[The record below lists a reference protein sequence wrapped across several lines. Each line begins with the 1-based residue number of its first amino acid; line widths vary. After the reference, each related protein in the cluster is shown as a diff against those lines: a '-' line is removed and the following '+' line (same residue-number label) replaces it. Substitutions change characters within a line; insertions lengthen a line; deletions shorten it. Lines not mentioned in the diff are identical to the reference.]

1 MTALWYEGGIT
12 CFDIDVVVLSDG
24 TMLATHPKR
33 ITTAISKALEQQQH
47 QQQNNNNDDK
57 EEEEE
62 DKDVIK
68 IEEYTVDSI
77 YDLLLLSSGGEEE
90 EKKNKNNSPFPIFDT
105 ELLPHYADLVHTTTT
120 TSNTSSPRGQQQVHH
135 HQQEEEVIVPWML
148 RGPLLNIDLKLGP
161 YLTEIRVL
169 ELLQSI
175 TDLGLE
181 EYIAICVSP
190 PEAYDYPSSSSSLN
204 LWEILHSYNNDKEM
218 EMETEKKK
226 KKKKKKKKIIALGLV
241 LRDLVPDE
249 KNVNRIQQLV
259 SQDNDLYKSD
269 SDSDSGADAGADAD
283 SGGSIKL
290 LIPSFKFEKEWY
302 NTIRGE
308 EVANRSSENENENDS
323 AGAILLRRLPMTVW
337 TIDTIQDYQYVTSM
351 TTTNGIVM
359 ASAVVA
365 NNPMKIIEQAIIAKS
380 TTARRREQYR

>member
-1 MTALWYEGGIT
+1 MTALWYGGGIK

-33 ITTAISKALEQQQH
+33 ITTAISKALEQRHQH
-47 QQQNNNNDDK
+47 QQRNNNNNDDK
-57 EEEEE
+57 EKEEE
-62 DKDVIK
+62 KDVIK

-77 YDLLLLSSGGEEE
+77 YDLLLLSSGGGEEE
-90 EKKNKNNSPFPIFDT
+90 EKNNNSPFPIFDT
-105 ELLPHYADLVHTTTT
+105 ELLPHYADLVHTTS

-161 YLTEIRVL
+161 YLTEKRVL

-181 EYIAICVSP
+181 DYIAICVSP
-190 PEAYDYPSSSSSLN
+190 PEAYDYPSSSSSSSLN
-204 LWEILHSYNNDKEM
+204 LWKILHSYNNDKK
-218 EMETEKKK
+218 METE
-226 KKKKKKKKIIALGLV
+226 KKKKKKIIALGLV

-259 SQDNDLYKSD
+259 SQDYDLYKSD
-269 SDSDSGADAGADAD
+269 SNSDSGADAGADAD

-308 EVANRSSENENENDS
+308 VANRSSENDNDYS
-323 AGAILLRRLPMTVW
+323 TGARLLRRLPMTVW

-365 NNPMKIIEQAIIAKS
+365 NNPMKFIEHAITAES
-380 TTARRREQYR
+380 TTA

>member
-33 ITTAISKALEQQQH
+33 ITTAISKALEQQQQQQ

-62 DKDVIK
+62 EEEKDVIK

-120 TSNTSSPRGQQQVHH
+120 SNTSSPRGQQQVHH
-135 HQQEEEVIVPWML
+135 HQQQEEEIIVPWML

-161 YLTEIRVL
+161 YLTENRVL

-181 EYIAICVSP
+181 DYIAICVSP
-190 PEAYDYPSSSSSLN
+190 PEAYEYPSSSSSLN
-204 LWEILHSYNNDKEM
+204 LWEILHSYNNEKKM
-218 EMETEKKK
+218 EMETE
-226 KKKKKKKKIIALGLV
+226 KKKKKIIALGLV

-259 SQDNDLYKSD
+259 SQDYDLYKSD
-269 SDSDSGADAGADAD
+269 SNSDSGADAGADAD

-302 NTIRGE
+302 NKIRG

-323 AGAILLRRLPMTVW
+323 TGAILLRRLPMTVW

-365 NNPMKIIEQAIIAKS
+365 NNPMKIIEHAIIAKS
-380 TTARRREQYR
+380 TTA